1 MIPYE
6 IWVTAADGEEYP
18 LATFTDPDA
27 LTDEDAKT
35 AAVARLQDVIDKI
48 NTPGS
53 DTLVVKRGLI
63 TPPAY
68 HVRVFRR
75 EEGLE

>member
-6 IWVTAADGEEYP
+6 IWVTATDGEEYP
-18 LATFTDPDA
+18 LATFTDPA
-27 LTDEDAKT
+27 VLTDTDAKT
-35 AAVARLQDVIDKI
+35 AAVARLQNVIDKI

-63 TPPAY
+63 TPPAN
-68 HVRVFRR
+68 HMRVFRR